1 MAHREIAAFFRKVQ
15 HEEIAPRVAPVPGM
29 TALDYVALIETRF
42 ANPAIRDTT
51 RRVAFDGSARHTGFV
66 LPILR
71 DALALGQPVEG
82 LSLVEA
88 LWARMCAGCREDGTP
103 IPPNDPRWGT
113 LHAAAHAARTRPAAW
128 LEQRDCYGDLG
139 TDKRFAEPFDR
150 WLRLIRERGTLAALR
165 LHCGMDGTQG

>member
-1 MAHREIAAFFRKVQ
+1 MSRWSRCAS
-15 HEEIAPRVAPVPGM
+15 P
-29 TALDYVALIETRF
+29 
-42 ANPAIRDTT
+42 T
-51 RRVAFDGSARHTGFV
+51 RRSAGHTGFV

-71 DALALGQPVEG
+71 DALAPGQPVEG
-82 LSLVEA
+82 LSLVGA
-88 LWARMCAGCREDGTP
+88 LRARMCAGCREDGTP
-103 IPPNDPRWGT
+103 IPPNDPRWGA